1 MDNRNEEELR
11 ASFLNQP
18 LMPYIGA
25 KLSKISPGQASIE
38 VIYKKNITQQHGL
51 FHGGVSGAIADNAA
65 GFAAMT
71 LMDKKKELM
80 IANYVGGISPKE
92 FSPPPFRYFNHLRIP
107 SIKEAE
113 MKHFKNFIKS
123 TGGSWDLSQNKN
135 NLKIANLAD
144 GKADPSI
151 MNYVTEKGFFL
162 DGQGKGYMQQGG
174 KFYDAGEYNPDV
186 HGLPVPL
193 VKNRKKLK
201 IGTA

>member
-1 MDNRNEEELR
+1 
-11 ASFLNQP
+11 
-18 LMPYIGA
+18 
-25 KLSKISPGQASIE
+25 
-38 VIYKKNITQQHGL
+38 
-51 FHGGVSGAIADNAA
+51 
-65 GFAAMT
+65 
-71 LMDKKKELM
+71 M

-123 TGGSWDLSQNKN
+123 TGSSWDLSQNKN

-144 GKADPSI
+144 GEVDPSI

-162 DGQGKGYMQQGG
+162 DGQGKAYMQGG
-174 KFYDAGEYNPDV
+174 CKFHDAGGYNPDI

-193 VKNRKKLK
+193 VKKQ
-201 IGTA
+201 